1 MRRLALSL
9 GLAALACDGA
19 ELVPA
24 HVEAAQRVEP
34 GRAEVP
40 AEPAAIGGWL
50 HAAGYRG
57 WAAQSGVHATSEHG
71 GARVFF
77 NEVLAASMR
86 AGAGEHPIGSA
97 AVRELYEADL
107 ATLRG
112 FAVMLKLRA
121 SGPGGEGWLWYEQFG
136 TGADA
141 KPLVAGTG
149 ERGCVGCHDAG
160 LDFVHPP
167 EPG

>member
-1 MRRLALSL
+1 MRRLALAL
-9 GLAALACDGA
+9 GLAALGCEVASA
-19 ELVPA
+19 EVEASQPVESAAVPA
-24 HVEAAQRVEP
+24 D
-34 GRAEVP
+34 
-40 AEPAAIGGWL
+40 PAAIGRWL
-50 HAAGYRG
+50 HASAYRS
-57 WAAQSGVHATSEHG
+57 WPAQSGVHATGEHG

-77 NEVLAASMR
+77 NEALAASMR
-86 AGAGEHPIGSA
+86 AGAGEHPVGSA

-107 ATLRG
+107 VTLRG

-121 SGPGGEGWLWYEQFG
+121 SGPGGEGWLWYEQYG

-160 LDFVHPP
+160 VDFVHPP